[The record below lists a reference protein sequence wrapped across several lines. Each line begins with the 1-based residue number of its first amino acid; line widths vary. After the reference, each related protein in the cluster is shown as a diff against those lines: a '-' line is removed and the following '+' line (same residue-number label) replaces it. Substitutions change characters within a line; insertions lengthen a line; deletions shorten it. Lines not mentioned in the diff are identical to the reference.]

1 MSYFD
6 KLPKGVKIR
15 SFFVSSAGFFLDGYD
30 LSVISFAIYFI
41 EHEMGLSSV
50 ETGLV
55 TASSLIGMI
64 FGAILFGWLSDKVG
78 RSRIMGIDLIFFA
91 VFGITSA
98 LSQNFIQLFI
108 SRLLLGVGI
117 GGDYPVSSTLIA
129 EFSPSISRGRYLTGS
144 VSMYWVG
151 TLVSALIT
159 LLTLPLGAYY
169 WRWVFLFGALI
180 SIPIILIRIRLIE
193 SPRWLVSKGVLKDS
207 NLPKQEDENK
217 GIKGYLDLFKGNVL
231 LVTLFVS
238 LVWFLFDVAS
248 YGIGLYYPLILRE
261 FAFPSNYEVL
271 YGTMVIGIGAIIG
284 YIIAEFLIDSLGR
297 RVVLLFGLGA
307 MSLLLILGGIVK
319 IFGFILVPYFM
330 TFVALE
336 QWAGAVTLFYP
347 TELFPTSVR
356 SSGQGFATSISRIG
370 AVLGIFYFPIMVK
383 DLGFSTS
390 LIVFGITCVIAFIF
404 SILMAKETKRKTLE
418 ETSVGLKRS

>member
-41 EHEMGLSSV
+41 EHEMSLSSV

-117 GGDYPVSSTLIA
+117 GGDYPVSSTLVA
-129 EFSPSISRGRYLTGS
+129 EFSPSISRGKYLTGS
-144 VSMYWVG
+144 VSMYWAG

-193 SPRWLVSKGVLKDS
+193 SPRWLISRGVLKDS

-231 LVTLFVS
+231 FVTLFVS

-261 FAFPSNYEVL
+261 FAFPSNSEVL
-271 YGTMVIGIGAIIG
+271 YGTMVIGVGAIIG

-297 RVVLLFGLGA
+297 RIVLLFGLGA

-319 IFGFILVPYFM
+319 IYGLALVPYFM

-370 AVLGIFYFPIMVK
+370 AVLGVFYFPIMVK

-390 LIVFGITCVIAFIF
+390 LLVFGITCIIAFII

-418 ETSVGLKRS
+418 ETSIGLKRS

>member
-1 MSYFD
+1 
-6 KLPKGVKIR
+6 
-15 SFFVSSAGFFLDGYD
+15 LDGYD

-180 SIPIILIRIRLIE
+180 SIPIILIRIRL
-193 SPRWLVSKGVLKDS
+193 
-207 NLPKQEDENK
+207 
-217 GIKGYLDLFKGNVL
+217 
-231 LVTLFVS
+231 
-238 LVWFLFDVAS
+238 
-248 YGIGLYYPLILRE
+248 
-261 FAFPSNYEVL
+261 
-271 YGTMVIGIGAIIG
+271 
-284 YIIAEFLIDSLGR
+284 
-297 RVVLLFGLGA
+297 
-307 MSLLLILGGIVK
+307 
-319 IFGFILVPYFM
+319 
-330 TFVALE
+330 
-336 QWAGAVTLFYP
+336 
-347 TELFPTSVR
+347 
-356 SSGQGFATSISRIG
+356 
-370 AVLGIFYFPIMVK
+370 
-383 DLGFSTS
+383 
-390 LIVFGITCVIAFIF
+390 
-404 SILMAKETKRKTLE
+404 
-418 ETSVGLKRS
+418 

>member
-41 EHEMGLSSV
+41 EHEMSLSSV

-117 GGDYPVSSTLIA
+117 GGDYPVSSTLVA
-129 EFSPSISRGRYLTGS
+129 EFSPSISRGKYLTGS
-144 VSMYWVG
+144 VSMYWAG

-193 SPRWLVSKGVLKDS
+193 SPRWLISRGVLKDS

-231 LVTLFVS
+231 FVTLFVS

-261 FAFPSNYEVL
+261 FAFPSNSEVL
-271 YGTMVIGIGAIIG
+271 YGTMVISVGAIIG

-297 RVVLLFGLGA
+297 RIVLLFGLGA

-319 IFGFILVPYFM
+319 IYGLALVPYFM

-370 AVLGIFYFPIMVK
+370 AVLGVFYFPIMVK

-390 LIVFGITCVIAFIF
+390 LLVFGITCIIAFII

-418 ETSVGLKRS
+418 ETSIGLKRS